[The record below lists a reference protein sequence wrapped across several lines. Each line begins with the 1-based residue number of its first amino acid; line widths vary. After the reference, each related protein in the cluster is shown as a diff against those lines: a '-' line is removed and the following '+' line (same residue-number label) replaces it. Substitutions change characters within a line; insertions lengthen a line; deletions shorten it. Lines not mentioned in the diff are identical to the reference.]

1 MRRLNAGSAGA
12 LARSERKARKAD
24 APNGASADE
33 GVRSPSNR
41 KRTLEIEKTAAKSI
55 PGSLADLLDYP
66 EASWRSFIESCGEL
80 VANGRP
86 ESSDAFTAFR
96 ETVMTLSLSDLQEL
110 YTRTFDLSPVCALD
124 IGYHLF
130 GENYKRG
137 VFLANLRETEA
148 PFDLGQEHQL
158 PDYLPVLLRL
168 LTKLNDEELRSA
180 LIVDCMIP
188 ALEKMLKTLSE
199 SENPYRHLI
208 ESVRITL
215 QSEFGADLGQRAV
228 RGFKVRA
235 SLPVFQPAEQA

>member
-1 MRRLNAGSAGA
+1 MTEA
-12 LARSERKARKAD
+12 
-24 APNGASADE
+24 
-33 GVRSPSNR
+33 
-41 KRTLEIEKTAAKSI
+41 IETIGMKSI
-55 PGSLADLLDYP
+55 HESLADLLDYP
-66 EASWRSFIESCGEL
+66 GANWSSLIESCGEL
-80 VANGRP
+80 VANEKP
-86 ESSDAFTAFR
+86 ESSDAFTNFR
-96 ETVMTLSLSDLQEL
+96 DTVMPLSLSDLQEL

-168 LTKLNDEELRSA
+168 LTKLTDEELRSA

-199 SENPYRHLI
+199 GENPYRHLI
-208 ESVRITL
+208 
-215 QSEFGADLGQRAV
+215 AAV
-228 RGFKVRA
+228 RLALCSEPEVDLRKSPARTSRSRA
-235 SLPVFQPAEQA
+235 SLPVLQPAEQASA